1 MPRRGDNIY
10 KRKDKRW
17 EGRYIK
23 GYDETGKVR
32 YGYVYAKTYK
42 ETKEKLSVARMNVS
56 NTVIDNNRKK
66 DFGFYCDEW
75 LVLSRNRIKESSYVK
90 YHNSIACHIKPNLG
104 SYLPQKLNTVI
115 IENFSN
121 DLLCQGLSP
130 KTVRDTLTILRSIL
144 TYCKRQIGGNF
155 PDIEIIYPK
164 DPKKEM
170 RILTPEEQKRFIQ
183 YLLQDMD
190 PCKFGILLALVTGMR
205 IGEICALRWGDIYI
219 EEKMIHVHATMQRI
233 QVLDQTTNSKTKIMI
248 GDTKSQNSDRIIPL
262 TDYGVSLCKCMVSDN
277 PDAYVLTGSSRYYIE
292 PRTLQ
297 YQLQKHTKAC
307 QLDGIHFH
315 TLRHTFATRCV
326 EVGFEIKSLSE
337 ILGHSSSKITLDRY
351 VHSS

>member
-42 ETKEKLSVARMNVS
+42 ETKEKLSDARMNVS

-75 LVLSRNRIKESSYVK
+75 LILSRNRIKESSYVK

-130 KTVRDTLTILRSIL
+130 KTVRDTLTFEVVKNTSPTTEHKKLIGNAESYFLKINGKAEFAVSLLIPLDVKYARSTATLYEKPALQNWSSVQSALIDESGYVELYLSDFDSVTEYLIAIDVYNTDSSTVIIPESLYDEYGGL
-144 TYCKRQIGGNF
+144 TDSEGNKYVISGTNTLFNMSFWQFGLVVLGVIVGTGVLVGVVMMIINKRKKTLE
-155 PDIEIIYPK
+155 EIR
-164 DPKKEM
+164 KEVS
-170 RILTPEEQKRFIQ
+170 REEQ
-183 YLLQDMD
+183 
-190 PCKFGILLALVTGMR
+190 
-205 IGEICALRWGDIYI
+205 
-219 EEKMIHVHATMQRI
+219 
-233 QVLDQTTNSKTKIMI
+233 
-248 GDTKSQNSDRIIPL
+248 
-262 TDYGVSLCKCMVSDN
+262 
-277 PDAYVLTGSSRYYIE
+277 
-292 PRTLQ
+292 
-297 YQLQKHTKAC
+297 
-307 QLDGIHFH
+307 
-315 TLRHTFATRCV
+315 
-326 EVGFEIKSLSE
+326 
-337 ILGHSSSKITLDRY
+337 
-351 VHSS
+351 